1 MPGAIGVRSCGVQRA
16 AVYQRRRPE
25 RVVGWYFRTA
35 RRVTCG
41 GARVSVV
48 QALAECGERFGL
60 PVPAYR
66 SCAVSTRKVC
76 QSCQKFSEYS
86 LSLQH
91 NGWAGVS
98 GNWCLISVAIGGTVY
113 DVEVAGRLNCLFVTL
128 HWRNWK

>member
-48 QALAECGERFGL
+48 PNVLASSAWIMKPRNARSYI
-60 PVPAYR
+60 PVNGMPWSFVQIR
-66 SCAVSTRKVC
+66 SWNKV
-76 QSCQKFSEYS
+76 
-86 LSLQH
+86 
-91 NGWAGVS
+91 
-98 GNWCLISVAIGGTVY
+98 
-113 DVEVAGRLNCLFVTL
+113 
-128 HWRNWK
+128 